1 MILGIPGLLATDTVP
16 LLILILALSDE
27 SKAVQKQA
35 VASLGEIGPPAQNAL
50 PALTALTEKP
60 LVGRVAKKAIA
71 SIAGGD

>member
-1 MILGIPGLLATDTVP
+1 MILGLPSLSATDTVP
-16 LLILILALSDE
+16 LLISALSDE

-35 VASLGEIGPPAQNAL
+35 AVSLRKSGPPAQNAL

-60 LVGRVAKKAIA
+60 PVGPVAKKAIA